1 MNSSPPQ
8 RAATAFAGFCLVA
21 PAMAQGFRPTTSVT
35 GSYLAGTQAL
45 SELRTPD
52 AVRYLGDAVNEAW
65 DNPSVLNRAFI
76 AYAAKPIREPVF
88 QHGPFVM
95 NHRAE
100 IVQAIEDYQR
110 GAFGPIP

>member
-1 MNSSPPQ
+1 VDGKLEAGARFVLEVPGDHAAFLYVMKGAL
-8 RAATAFAGFCLVA
+8 RAGGHRVPEAQVAWSDAGSAGPSGIELVA
-21 PAMAQGFRPTTSVT
+21 
-35 GSYLAGTQAL
+35 
-45 SELRTPD
+45 D
-52 AVRYLGDAVNEAW
+52 AETH
-65 DNPSVLNRAFI
+65 FI